1 MENQFWKR
9 IILCALVVAVTMLPA
24 ACSDDDDDDSPAAPA
39 SGEQTDNGNDNPAD
53 GNEPEASFEMLDL
66 YDFTLSIQEG
76 EPNLTLTQTV
86 SGTERRLILSNRDG
100 GSFIGTYDPVAQILT
115 FDSGSTFVI
124 VTINYFGGSD
134 LDGLSILVEEDI
146 VFQEDVPGI
155 QNTFPGEGAFSIR
168 YKNNIIVVDFVSD
181 DGSPG
186 VHMRFNDEPVIFYPY
201 NDFIHLLDENVLV
214 WQQKASLV
222 FHVIEFLAEQAILSA
237 RTGEVIVAHAASL
250 EKNGSITFDCG
261 TFPSNADVDDL
272 PTLAW
277 LDTDESGGISPG
289 DTFRWDFTS
298 CWINEEEG
306 LIDDLLRGRI
316 DLLGRVG
323 DVEQRDSVDF
333 LTRFGFDP
341 EVQTS
346 TGVTYSNLVQTE
358 IEGETLEQ
366 VSINPERTYIVSGG
380 YNILFSEPAGAE

>member
-1 MENQFWKR
+1 
-9 IILCALVVAVTMLPA
+9 
-24 ACSDDDDDDSPAAPA
+24 
-39 SGEQTDNGNDNPAD
+39 
-53 GNEPEASFEMLDL
+53 
-66 YDFTLSIQEG
+66 
-76 EPNLTLTQTV
+76 
-86 SGTERRLILSNRDG
+86 
-100 GSFIGTYDPVAQILT
+100 
-115 FDSGSTFVI
+115 
-124 VTINYFGGSD
+124 
-134 LDGLSILVEEDI
+134 
-146 VFQEDVPGI
+146 
-155 QNTFPGEGAFSIR
+155 
-168 YKNNIIVVDFVSD
+168 
-181 DGSPG
+181 
-186 VHMRFNDEPVIFYPY
+186 MRFNDEPVIFYPY

-261 TFPSNADVDDL
+261 TFPSNADVEDL

-277 LDTDESGGISPG
+277 LDTDESGGISSG
-289 DTFRWDFTS
+289 DAFRWDFTS